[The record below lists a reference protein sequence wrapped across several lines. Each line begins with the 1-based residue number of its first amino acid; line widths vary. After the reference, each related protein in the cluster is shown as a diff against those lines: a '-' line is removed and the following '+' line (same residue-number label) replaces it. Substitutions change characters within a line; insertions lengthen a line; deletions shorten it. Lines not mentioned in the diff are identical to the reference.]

1 MPMSSD
7 FTGAAKAP
15 ADPIIAPL
23 ADAIRA
29 VLHKKGR
36 CVAALDGMAA
46 AGKTTA
52 AAQLCGL
59 FGGACVHMDDFF
71 LPPAL
76 RTPQRLSQPGG
87 NVHYERFALQVAP
100 FLAAGREFCYE
111 VFDCSRM
118 AVNGTR
124 TVQAAPLVLVEGA
137 YSLHPFFSCGL
148 YDVRSYYSICPQ
160 LQRTRILA
168 RNGRAGLRRFEE
180 MWVPME
186 NAYARAYHIRE
197 TCDVVLCA
205 QG

>member
-1 MPMSSD
+1 MISEAQ
-7 FTGAAKAP
+7 GALGTSC
-15 ADPIIAPL
+15 ADLLAPL

-52 AAQLCGL
+52 AAQLCRL
-59 FGGACVHMDDFF
+59 FDGSCVHMDDFF
-71 LPPAL
+71 LPAAL
-76 RTPQRLSQPGG
+76 RTPQRLAQPGG

-100 FLAAGREFCYE
+100 FLSSGREFSYE

-118 AVNGTR
+118 AINGTR
-124 TVQAAPLVLVEGA
+124 TVRAAPLVLVEGA
-137 YSLHPFFSCGL
+137 YSLHPFFSHGL
-148 YDVRSYYSICPQ
+148 YDVRSYYSVSPQ

-168 RNGRAGLRRFEE
+168 RNGRAGFQRFASI
-180 MWVPME
+180 WIPME
-186 NAYARAYHIRE
+186 NAYARAYHIQE

-205 QG
+205 RE